1 MEDADSVLVTGH
13 QYRTSNCYM
22 DAFIEHNRSAFRSGY
37 CHTLHRTAAARSLL
51 ARPFYDT
58 SISELAQIGIG

>member
-22 DAFIEHNRSAFRSGY
+22 VSFIGEKSNALPPCHH
-37 CHTLHRTAAARSLL
+37 HTLHGMGAALFMIL
-51 ARPFYDT
+51 PFRV
-58 SISELAQIGIG
+58 